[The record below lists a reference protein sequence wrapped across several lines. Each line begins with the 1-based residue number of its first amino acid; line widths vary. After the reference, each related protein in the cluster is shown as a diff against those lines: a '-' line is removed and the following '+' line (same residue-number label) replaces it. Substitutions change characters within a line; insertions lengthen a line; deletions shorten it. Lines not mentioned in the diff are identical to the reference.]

1 RPPPPARRARSA
13 GRPAAHPP
21 PPVPPTAGPTPRPA
35 RRSMPRPG
43 ARPGG
48 GTVPAPPVPAPLAS
62 TDPPS
67 FLQPAVSLARDH
79 ATAHTVVMRTTTGRT
94 RGMTDMTEGGSTRAA
109 ELEKTSNETSPR
121 KGQATRRGGG
131 DPAGR
136 GRTTIAD
143 GVVEK
148 IAGMAARD
156 VLGVH
161 AMGSG
166 LSRTFG
172 AVRDRVP
179 GGTKSVA
186 RGVKAEVGEVQTAL
200 DLEIV
205 VDYGVSIKDVARA
218 VRENVIA
225 AVERMTG
232 LEVVEVNIAV
242 SEVKLPDE
250 EDDEEPESRLQ

>member
-1 RPPPPARRARSA
+1 MAMSDTAPRNHSA
-13 GRPAAHPP
+13 PSGRKS
-21 PPVPPTAGPTPRPA
+21 PV
-35 RRSMPRPG
+35 
-43 ARPGG
+43 
-48 GTVPAPPVPAPLAS
+48 
-62 TDPPS
+62 D
-67 FLQPAVSLARDH
+67 D
-79 ATAHTVVMRTTTGRT
+79 
-94 RGMTDMTEGGSTRAA
+94 GGSTPVT
-109 ELEKTSNETSPR
+109 K
-121 KGQATRRGGG
+121 RGGG
-131 DPAGR
+131 PPATR

-148 IAGMAARD
+148 IAGLAARD

-166 LSRTFG
+166 MARTFG

-179 GGTKSVA
+179 GGTKSVS

-205 VDYGVSIKDVARA
+205 VEYGVSITEVAAA
-218 VRENVIA
+218 VRENVIS

-242 SEVKLPDE
+242 SDVKLPDE
-250 EDDEEPESRLQ
+250 EEGEESEPRLQ

>member
-1 RPPPPARRARSA
+1 
-13 GRPAAHPP
+13 
-21 PPVPPTAGPTPRPA
+21 
-35 RRSMPRPG
+35 
-43 ARPGG
+43 
-48 GTVPAPPVPAPLAS
+48 
-62 TDPPS
+62 
-67 FLQPAVSLARDH
+67 
-79 ATAHTVVMRTTTGRT
+79 
-94 RGMTDMTEGGSTRAA
+94 MTDMTQRNRPEQPENEGDAPQAA
-109 ELEKTSNETSPR
+109 QPR
-121 KGQATRRGGG
+121 KTNVTKRGGG
-131 DPAGR
+131 DPAER

-148 IAGMAARD
+148 IAGLAARD

-172 AVRDRVP
+172 VVRDRVP
-179 GGTKSVA
+179 GGASKSVS

-205 VDYGVSIKDVARA
+205 VEYGVSIGDVARA

-242 SEVKLPDE
+242 TDVKLPE
-250 EDDEEPESRLQ
+250 EEEEEPEPRLQ

>member
-1 RPPPPARRARSA
+1 
-13 GRPAAHPP
+13 
-21 PPVPPTAGPTPRPA
+21 
-35 RRSMPRPG
+35 
-43 ARPGG
+43 
-48 GTVPAPPVPAPLAS
+48 
-62 TDPPS
+62 
-67 FLQPAVSLARDH
+67 
-79 ATAHTVVMRTTTGRT
+79 
-94 RGMTDMTEGGSTRAA
+94 MTDMTQSTEA
-109 ELEKTSNETSPR
+109 EPQLRKTT
-121 KGQATRRGGG
+121 KRGGG
-131 DPAGR
+131 DPATR

-148 IAGMAARD
+148 IAGLAARD

-179 GGTKSVA
+179 GGSKSVT

-205 VDYGVSIKDVARA
+205 VDYGVSIADVAKA
-218 VRENVIA
+218 VRENVIS

-232 LEVVEVNIAV
+232 LEVVEVNVNVDDVYLPADDQQDGPARV
-242 SEVKLPDE
+242 S
-250 EDDEEPESRLQ
+250 

>member
-1 RPPPPARRARSA
+1 MS
-13 GRPAAHPP
+13 
-21 PPVPPTAGPTPRPA
+21 
-35 RRSMPRPG
+35 
-43 ARPGG
+43 
-48 GTVPAPPVPAPLAS
+48 
-62 TDPPS
+62 
-67 FLQPAVSLARDH
+67 
-79 ATAHTVVMRTTTGRT
+79 
-94 RGMTDMTEGGSTRAA
+94 DMTENRAA
-109 ELEKTSNETSPR
+109 QGEKDLTKP
-121 KGQATRRGGG
+121 ARRGGG
-131 DPAGR
+131 DPGTR

-156 VLGVH
+156 VDGVH

-179 GGTKSVA
+179 GGAKAVT
-186 RGVKAEVGEVQTAL
+186 RGVKAEVGEVQAAL

-205 VDYGVSIKDVARA
+205 VEYGAAIADVARD

-232 LEVVEVNIAV
+232 LDVVEVNIAV
-242 SEVKLPDE
+242 SDVKLPDE
-250 EDDEEPESRLQ
+250 EEEEPERRIQ

>member
-1 RPPPPARRARSA
+1 
-13 GRPAAHPP
+13 
-21 PPVPPTAGPTPRPA
+21 
-35 RRSMPRPG
+35 
-43 ARPGG
+43 
-48 GTVPAPPVPAPLAS
+48 
-62 TDPPS
+62 
-67 FLQPAVSLARDH
+67 
-79 ATAHTVVMRTTTGRT
+79 
-94 RGMTDMTEGGSTRAA
+94 MTDMTEQNRTQTAEGEPESPVQTR
-109 ELEKTSNETSPR
+109 K
-121 KGQATRRGGG
+121 ATGRGGG
-131 DPAGR
+131 APGTR

-148 IAGMAARD
+148 IAGLAARD

-166 LSRTFG
+166 ISRTFG

-179 GGTKSVA
+179 GGTKSVT

-205 VDYGVSIKDVARA
+205 VDYGVSISDVARD

-242 SEVKLPDE
+242 SDVKLPE
-250 EDDEEPESRLQ
+250 EEEEESEPRLQ

>member
-1 RPPPPARRARSA
+1 
-13 GRPAAHPP
+13 
-21 PPVPPTAGPTPRPA
+21 
-35 RRSMPRPG
+35 
-43 ARPGG
+43 
-48 GTVPAPPVPAPLAS
+48 
-62 TDPPS
+62 
-67 FLQPAVSLARDH
+67 
-79 ATAHTVVMRTTTGRT
+79 
-94 RGMTDMTEGGSTRAA
+94 MTDMTERNRTGNPET
-109 ELEKTSNETSPR
+109 EKANEPAQGVR
-121 KGQATRRGGG
+121 KAIRRGGG
-131 DPAGR
+131 DPATR

-148 IAGMAARD
+148 IAGLAARD

-161 AMGSG
+161 TMGSG

-179 GGTKSVA
+179 GGSKAVT
-186 RGVKAEVGEVQTAL
+186 RGVKAEVGELQTAL

-205 VDYGVSIKDVARA
+205 VDYGVSIVDVARA

-242 SEVKLPDE
+242 SDVKLPE
-250 EDDEEPESRLQ
+250 EEEEESESRLQ

>member
-1 RPPPPARRARSA
+1 MSDTASSESGSGDEPRR
-13 GRPAAHPP
+13 
-21 PPVPPTAGPTPRPA
+21 
-35 RRSMPRPG
+35 
-43 ARPGG
+43 
-48 GTVPAPPVPAPLAS
+48 
-62 TDPPS
+62 
-67 FLQPAVSLARDH
+67 
-79 ATAHTVVMRTTTGRT
+79 
-94 RGMTDMTEGGSTRAA
+94 
-109 ELEKTSNETSPR
+109 TSVT
-121 KGQATRRGGG
+121 KRGGG
-131 DPAGR
+131 DPGSR

-148 IAGMAARD
+148 IAGLAARD
-156 VLGVH
+156 VVGVH

-179 GGTKSVA
+179 GGSRSSAT

-205 VDYGVSIKDVARA
+205 VDYGVSISDVARA
-218 VRENVIA
+218 VRENVIS

-242 SEVKLPDE
+242 SDVKLPDE
-250 EDDEEPESRLQ
+250 EEDEPEPRLQ

>member
-1 RPPPPARRARSA
+1 
-13 GRPAAHPP
+13 
-21 PPVPPTAGPTPRPA
+21 
-35 RRSMPRPG
+35 
-43 ARPGG
+43 
-48 GTVPAPPVPAPLAS
+48 
-62 TDPPS
+62 
-67 FLQPAVSLARDH
+67 
-79 ATAHTVVMRTTTGRT
+79 
-94 RGMTDMTEGGSTRAA
+94 MTEAMEQNRTQASDTGTESVQTR
-109 ELEKTSNETSPR
+109 KP
-121 KGQATRRGGG
+121 TRRGGG
-131 DPAGR
+131 DPASR

-148 IAGMAARD
+148 IAGLATRD
-156 VLGVH
+156 VDGVH

-166 LSRTFG
+166 VSRTFG

-179 GGTKSVA
+179 GGGKSVT

-205 VDYGVSIKDVARA
+205 IEYGFSITDVSRD

-242 SEVKLPDE
+242 SDVKLPDE
-250 EDDEEPESRLQ
+250 EEEEPERRIQ

>member
-1 RPPPPARRARSA
+1 
-13 GRPAAHPP
+13 
-21 PPVPPTAGPTPRPA
+21 
-35 RRSMPRPG
+35 
-43 ARPGG
+43 
-48 GTVPAPPVPAPLAS
+48 
-62 TDPPS
+62 
-67 FLQPAVSLARDH
+67 
-79 ATAHTVVMRTTTGRT
+79 
-94 RGMTDMTEGGSTRAA
+94 MTDMTERNRTDSPDVEKEGQQTR
-109 ELEKTSNETSPR
+109 KP
-121 KGQATRRGGG
+121 TRRGGG
-131 DPAGR
+131 DPASR

-148 IAGMAARD
+148 IAGLAARD

-161 AMGSG
+161 TMGSG

-179 GGTKSVA
+179 GGSTKSVS

-205 VDYGVSIKDVARA
+205 VDYGVSITEVARA

-242 SEVKLPDE
+242 SDVKLPE
-250 EDDEEPESRLQ
+250 EEDEEPESRLQ